1 MERSKKLNAKIAL
14 MKKVATETH
23 HIIHRDLSKINDHE
37 LLDTLKNGQLQKFE
51 YTLELIWKTLKS
63 YLKEEKGVIVQ
74 GSKDTFRE
82 IAPFIEL
89 SPEVVSKLLTVIDDR
104 NSLAHEYEEHIMKH
118 IYPKLKAHMDL
129 IFEVVNKI

>member
-1 MERSKKLNAKIAL
+1 
-14 MKKVATETH
+14 MKKVTNETH
-23 HIIHRDLSKINDHE
+23 HIVHRDISNITDIE

-63 YLKEEKGVIVQ
+63 FLKEEKGIIVQ

-89 SPEVVSKLLTVIDDR
+89 NPEMTADILKVIDDR
-104 NSLAHEYEEHIMKH
+104 NSLAHEYEDFIMNN
-118 IYPKLKAHMDL
+118 IYPKLKKHLDL
-129 IFEVVNKI
+129 LVRVVNKI

>member
-1 MERSKKLNAKIAL
+1 MERSKKLNAKIEL
-14 MKKVATETH
+14 MKKVARDTH
-23 HIIHRDLSKINDHE
+23 HIIHRDISNIADVE

-63 YLKEEKGVIVQ
+63 FLKEEKGIVVQ

-89 SPEVVSKLLTVIDDR
+89 SPNMVSEILKIIDDR
-104 NSLAHEYEEHIMKH
+104 NSLAHEYEDFIMKN
-118 IYPKLKAHMDL
+118 IYPKLKNHLDML
-129 IFEVVNKI
+129 VTVVAKF